1 MRKDL
6 KVVIYVPTWKKQNTK
21 RKKKKP
27 KTSRKKEIKGRNKI
41 RNRKITKK
49 TNETKYQ
56 KIDNPLIGLTKQK
69 EKWHKS
75 LNTRVSLQILQ
86 SLER

>member
-1 MRKDL
+1 MFLPERNKTQ
-6 KVVIYVPTWKKQNTK
+6 KE
-21 RKKKKP
+21 KKKP

-69 EKWHKS
+69 EK
-75 LNTRVSLQILQ
+75 
-86 SLER
+86 